1 MVLPSLLE
9 PLVRIPYLISVASL
23 CVQDVAS
30 RSVNPHV
37 HPIIQFSLKES
48 NVSGAVKL
56 NFQDSRVGVGRTDNG
71 ARLVSRDP
79 SVGRGRFVGFV
90 GRVRFLHLGSGRRR
104 RPAGNPAQNCAD
116 QKPAREQPDQ

>member
-71 ARLVSRDP
+71 ARLVIVNRDP
-79 SVGRGRFVGFV
+79 TP
-90 GRVRFLHLGSGRRR
+90 LDDI
-104 RPAGNPAQNCAD
+104 AD
-116 QKPAREQPDQ
+116 LVIHDEIGPTLTAAMRDLN